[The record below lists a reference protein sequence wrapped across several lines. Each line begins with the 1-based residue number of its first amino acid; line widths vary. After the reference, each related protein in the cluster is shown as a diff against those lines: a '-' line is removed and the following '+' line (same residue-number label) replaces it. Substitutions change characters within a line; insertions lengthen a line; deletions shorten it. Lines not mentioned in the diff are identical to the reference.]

1 MRRKKHRVMPFVV
14 LGLAA
19 LAGVWILIQGI
30 TLQGALREAET
41 RLASYGAQVLVLSQG
56 QISYVDRG
64 EGPVVLVSHGISGG
78 FDQAYDAVAGK
89 EGKYRLLAPSRF
101 GYPGSPLPTDASVKA
116 QATAFAQ
123 LLDALD
129 IEQAYVLGTSAG
141 GTPAIRFAL
150 DYPERCKGL
159 ILYSSAMPET
169 SPPQTFSTWQGPPAF
184 TLNDFVM
191 WAFRGLFSPLMGMEP
206 DTVHGM
212 LPLYLRSDGMRL
224 DAQVTNP
231 DMAKNYRDYPIEE
244 IACPVLIIGAK
255 DDKLVD
261 VSAMEKAAPRFQ
273 TRQLLLFESGG
284 HLMQGHG
291 REVEAALD
299 RFILEIE
306 QTLN

>member
-41 RLASYGAQVLVLSQG
+41 RLASYGAQVLVLPQG
-56 QISYVDRG
+56 QIRYVDRG

-89 EGKYRLLAPSRF
+89 ESKYRLLAPSRF
-101 GYPGSPLPTDASVKA
+101 GYPGSPLPMDASVKA
-116 QATAFAQ
+116 QAHAFAQ
-123 LLDALD
+123 LLDALGV
-129 IEQAYVLGTSAG
+129 EQTYVLGTSAG

-159 ILYSSAMPET
+159 ILYSSAMPEI
-169 SPPQTFSTWQGPPAF
+169 SPPQTFSAWQGPPAF

-191 WAFRGLFSPLMGMEP
+191 WAFRGLFSPMMGMEAN
-206 DTVHGM
+206 TVHGM
-212 LPLYLRSDGMRL
+212 LPLHLRRDGMQL

-231 DMAKNYRDYPIEE
+231 DMAKNYWDYPIEE
-244 IACPVLIIGAK
+244 IACPVLIIGSK
-255 DDKLVD
+255 DDKLID
-261 VSAMEKAAPRFQ
+261 ASAMEQAAPRFP
-273 TRQLLLFESGG
+273 THQLLLFESGG

-291 REVEAALD
+291 QEVEAALD
-299 RFILEIE
+299 QFILNIE
-306 QTLN
+306 RAEN

>member
-1 MRRKKHRVMPFVV
+1 MKRKKRRVVRLVV
-14 LGLAA
+14 LGLVA
-19 LAGVWILIQGI
+19 LISIWAILQGI
-30 TLQGALREAET
+30 TLQGALREAEA
-41 RLASYGAQVLVLSQG
+41 RLASYGAHTLDLPHG

-64 EGPVVLVSHGISGG
+64 EGPAILVSHGISGG

-89 EGKYRLLAPSRF
+89 ESKYRLLAPSRF
-101 GYPGSPLPTDASVKA
+101 GYPGSPLPEDASVKA

-123 LLDALD
+123 LLDALG
-129 IEQAYVLGTSAG
+129 IQQAYVLGTSAG

-169 SPPQTFSTWQGPPAF
+169 TLPQTFSAWQGPPAF
-184 TLNDFVM
+184 TMNDFVM

-206 DTVHGM
+206 DTVNGM
-212 LPLYLRSDGMRL
+212 LPLHLRVDGMRL

-231 DMAKNYRDYPIEE
+231 DMAKRFADYPIEE
-244 IACPVLIIGAK
+244 IACPVLIIGAR

-261 VSAMEKAAPRFQ
+261 ASAMEQAAPRFQ
-273 TRQLLLFESGG
+273 THQLLLFENGG

-291 REVEAALD
+291 QEVEAALD
-299 RFILEIE
+299 QFILNIE
-306 QTLN
+306 QGAN

>member
-1 MRRKKHRVMPFVV
+1 MKRKKHHMMRFMM
-14 LGLAA
+14 LA
-19 LAGVWILIQGI
+19 LALVGIWALIQGI
-30 TLQGALREAET
+30 TLQGALKEAEAK
-41 RLASYGAQVLVLSQG
+41 LASYGAQTLNVPKG

-64 EGPVVLVSHGISGG
+64 EGPVILVSHGISGG

-89 EGKYRLLAPSRF
+89 ESKYRLLAPSRF
-101 GYPGSPLPTDASVKA
+101 GYPGSPLPEDASVKV

-123 LLDALD
+123 LLDALG
-129 IEQAYVLGTSAG
+129 IQQAYVLGTSAG

-159 ILYSSAMPET
+159 ILYSSVMPET
-169 SPPQTFSTWQGPPAF
+169 SPLQTVGTWQGPPSF

-191 WAFRGLFSPLMGMEP
+191 WAFRGLFTPLMGMEP
-206 DTVHGM
+206 DTIHGM
-212 LPLYLRSDGMRL
+212 LPLHLRADGMRL

-231 DMAKNYRDYPIEE
+231 DMAKNYWDYPIEE

-261 VSAMEKAAPRFQ
+261 ASDMERAAPRFQ
-273 TRQLLLFESGG
+273 THQLLLFETGG

-291 REVEAALD
+291 QEIEAALD
-299 RFILEIE
+299 QFILDIE
-306 QTLN
+306 QAEN